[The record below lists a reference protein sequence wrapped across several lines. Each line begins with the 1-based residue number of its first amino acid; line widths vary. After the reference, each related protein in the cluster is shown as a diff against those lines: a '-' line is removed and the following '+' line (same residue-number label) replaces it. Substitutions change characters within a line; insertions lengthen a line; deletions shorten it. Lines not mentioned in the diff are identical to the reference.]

1 MTTGSD
7 KRICVI
13 CAWRES
19 CTKRY
24 RVKSNALF
32 DVNCADYTR
41 DIKLKDKDVNLLV
54 DQQVDMWQKQ
64 RKGKPSYVIT
74 LSSEAGAGGGWIARI
89 LATELGMTLVGSELI
104 HKVAESSHM
113 SDKVI
118 KSLDEK
124 SISFLD
130 SLISS
135 FFAARHIWPNEYIR
149 HLSLVMHTNAKHGNM
164 IMIGRGG
171 SFILKDEAFRVRI
184 IAPQEMRVDRVM
196 RDRRI
201 SHEEALEYV
210 VKYEADQVA
219 FIRKYFNEDINDPKH
234 YDILINTKHVSIE
247 VAAESIKKAFIDW
260 KSLQG
265 KEENADKK
273 WLTPEIER

>member
-41 DIKLKDKDVNLLV
+41 DIKLKDRDVNKLV
-54 DQQVDMWQKQ
+54 EEQVDIW
-64 RKGKPSYVIT
+64 RKEKKEKPGHVIT
-74 LSSEAGAGGGWIARI
+74 LSSQAGAGGGWIARI
-89 LATELGMTLVGSELI
+89 LATDMSMILVGSELI
-104 HKVAESSHM
+104 HAVAESAHM

-130 SLISS
+130 SMISS
-135 FFAARHIWPNEYIR
+135 FFAARHIWPNEYVR
-149 HLSLVMHTNAKHGNM
+149 HLSLVMHTNAQHGN
-164 IMIGRGG
+164 IIIIGRGG
-171 SFILKDEAFRVRI
+171 SFILRDKAFRVRI
-184 IAPQEMRVDRVM
+184 IAPQEDRVERVM
-196 RDRRI
+196 NDRHI
-201 SHEEALEYV
+201 SHEEALDYV
-210 VKYEADQVA
+210 LRYDADQIA

-234 YDILINTKHVSIE
+234 YDLMINTKHVNIE
-247 VAAESIKKAFIDW
+247 IAAESIKKAFLAW
-260 KSLQG
+260 KALGEQ
-265 KEENADKK
+265 EKK
-273 WLTPEIER
+273 TA